1 MNIYDEALN
10 NIMNTLCQRQ
20 MDLLAEGT
28 ITVDEYDTIMKPLF
42 DSNKLLKQALE
53 RAKKEHELL
62 GLKDKHI
69 SHFQSLYASM
79 ITNDSKLIDKWS
91 AEIRKVQSDIW
102 KLEKELEEMK

>member
-1 MNIYDEALN
+1 MNYDKSIEILQHHARYGGYHISDEN
-10 NIMNTLCQRQ
+10 NIMIQK
-20 MDLLAEGT
+20 DL
-28 ITVDEYDTIMKPLF
+28 K
-42 DSNKLLKQALE
+42 
-53 RAKKEHELL
+53 RAKKVEELL

-69 SHFQSLYASM
+69 SHLQSLYASM